1 MKKTPKAPKAQAKPG
16 AKNRAEAQAAPEA
29 APAQATPELVKLA
42 DFINPRVLDAA
53 QMVMVVAAAL
63 EPKPGVPATLGEEA
77 RTGLVRILQE
87 VTEIILSIKSE
98 VAAAVHGPP
107 APAS

>member
-1 MKKTPKAPKAQAKPG
+1 VKKTPKAPRRQAKPE
-16 AKNRAEAQAAPEA
+16 AKKPEP
-29 APAQATPELVKLA
+29 PAVPSELVKLA

-63 EPKPGVPATLGEEA
+63 EPKPGAVPTALGDEA

-87 VTEIILSIKSE
+87 ITEIIMSIKSE